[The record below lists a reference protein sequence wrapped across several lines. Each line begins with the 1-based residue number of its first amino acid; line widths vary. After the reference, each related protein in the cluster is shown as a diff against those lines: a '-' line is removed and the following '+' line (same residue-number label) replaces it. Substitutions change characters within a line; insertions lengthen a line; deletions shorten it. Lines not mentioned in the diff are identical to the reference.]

1 MLYNKFANKK
11 YTKEVVCTSDLLYNE
26 KNIIGRL
33 YRYFY
38 AYFETFSMPTVE
50 TLFLLVLSML
60 ALESADSVRFLYRH
74 FLSGI
79 TEKSLNAFYYACSYA
94 KADYSRFMNVT
105 ASMALKLIPK
115 TLQPQPVF
123 LCIDDTM
130 VSKFGKKFENVSRL
144 FDHAAHN
151 GSNYLNGHCF
161 VSIMLCVPVWKNNKC
176 VYLSVPL
183 GYRMWQKDAS
193 KLNLAADMVRKVM
206 PTLSGIRNVILLCDS
221 WYAKKNLV
229 GIVDEYENPDI
240 ICNARTDSVI
250 YDLAPP
256 KTGKRGRPAKHGKRL
271 STENDFTFSDE
282 KIGDYFIGVRRVL
295 SNLFGER
302 EVLAF
307 VTSTGNTDSSK
318 RLFFSTVF
326 PERIS
331 MFCTWQEKAPL
342 NQTGSDRMK
351 YIPLFLYVFRW
362 NIEVSY
368 YEQKTFWS
376 LCSYMVRSRQGIE
389 MLVNLINISYCAMKI
404 LPYRDI
410 SFQEYQDKSVQEFR
424 FVLSSQIREQ
434 IFYAHFAKNIENRIK
449 SIPLINALKMLIQQQ
464 GYYF

>member
-1 MLYNKFANKK
+1 MN
-11 YTKEVVCTSDLLYNE
+11 LLYNE
-26 KNIIGRL
+26 KNLIGRL

-38 AYFETFSMPTVE
+38 AYFETFSTPTIE

-60 ALESADSVRFLYRH
+60 ALESADSIRSLYQH

-94 KADYSRFMNVT
+94 KVDYSGFMNVT

-115 TLQPQPVF
+115 SLKSQPVF

-130 VSKFGKKFENVSRL
+130 VSKFGNKFEHVSKL

-161 VSIMLCVPVWKNNKC
+161 VSIMLCVPVWKHNKC
-176 VYLSVPL
+176 IYMSIPL
-183 GYRMWQKDAS
+183 AYRMWKKDIS
-193 KLNLAADMVRKVM
+193 KLNLAADMVRNIM
-206 PTLSGIRNVILLCDS
+206 PTLSSIRNVILLCDS
-221 WYAKKNLV
+221 WYAKKNLLCM
-229 GIVDEYENPDI
+229 VDEYENLDI
-240 ICNARTDSVI
+240 ICNARNDSVI

-256 KTGKRGRPAKHGKRL
+256 KTGKRGRPAKYGIRL
-271 STENDFTFSDE
+271 SIEDDFSLSNE
-282 KIGDYFIGVRRVL
+282 KIGDYYIGVRHVL

-302 EVLAF
+302 KVLAF
-307 VTSTGNTDSSK
+307 VTSTGKEGSSR

-326 PERIS
+326 PEQIS
-331 MFCTWQEKAPL
+331 MFCAWQEKAPL

-351 YIPLFLYVFRW
+351 YIPLFLYGFRW

-376 LCSYMVRSRQGIE
+376 LCSYMIRSRKGIE

-404 LPYRDI
+404 LPYQDVT
-410 SFQEYQDKSVQEFR
+410 FKEYQDKSVQEFR
-424 FVLSSQIREQ
+424 FALSSQIREQ
-434 IFYAHFAKNIENRIK
+434 VFYAHFVKNIENRIK
-449 SIPLINALKMLIQQQ
+449 SIQLINALKMLIQQQ

>member
-1 MLYNKFANKK
+1 MF
-11 YTKEVVCTSDLLYNE
+11 YTSNLLYNE
-26 KNIIGRL
+26 KNVIGRL

-38 AYFETFSMPTVE
+38 AYFKTFSIPTIE

-60 ALESADSVRFLYRH
+60 ALESADSIRFLYQH

-94 KADYSRFMNVT
+94 KADYSHFMNVT
-105 ASMALKLIPK
+105 AFMALKLIPK
-115 TLQPQPVF
+115 SLQPQPIF

-130 VSKFGKKFENVSRL
+130 VTKFGKKFENVSKL

-161 VSIMLCVPVWKNNKC
+161 VSIMLCVPVWKHNKC
-176 VYLSVPL
+176 VYMSIPL
-183 GYRMWQKDAS
+183 GYRMWQKDSS
-193 KLNLAADMVRKVM
+193 KLELAADMIRNVM
-206 PTLSGIRNVILLCDS
+206 PSLSSIRNVILLCDS

-229 GIVDEYENPDI
+229 SIVDEYENLDI
-240 ICNARTDSVI
+240 ICNARNDSVL

-271 STENDFTFSDE
+271 SIEDDFSLSDE
-282 KIGDYFIGVRRVL
+282 KIGDYYIGARHVL

-302 EVLAF
+302 KVLAL
-307 VTSTGNTDSSK
+307 VTSTGKEGNSK

-326 PERIS
+326 PEQIS
-331 MFCTWQEKAPL
+331 IFCAWQEKSPF
-342 NQTGSDRMK
+342 NEIGSDKMQ
-351 YIPLFLYVFRW
+351 YIPLFLYGFRW

-376 LCSYMVRSRQGIE
+376 LCSYMIRGRKGIE

-404 LPYRDI
+404 LPYQDEA
-410 SFQEYQDKSVQEFR
+410 FQEYQDKSVQEFR
-424 FVLSSQIREQ
+424 FALSTQIREQ
-434 IFYAHFAKNIENRIK
+434 IFYAHFVKNIESRIK
-449 SIPLINALKMLIQQQ
+449 SNHFINTLKMLIQHQ